1 MTDITV
7 LSRTKCTLGEGPLW
21 HPERGTFFWF
31 DIMGRKL
38 FEHDGTEERHWE
50 FDRCVSAAGWVDRA
64 KLLVATA
71 RDLVLFDVETGQEEH
86 VIDMEADNEA
96 TRSNDGRADPFG
108 GFWIGTMGYE
118 LEEGYGAFYR
128 FYKGEL
134 RQLYSSVSIPNAT
147 CFAPDRRTAFFTDTA
162 VGVIRR
168 VKLDDDGWPDGEPED
183 WLDLDAEGLRPDG
196 AVIDT
201 EGNLWCAQ
209 YGHSVVTCHD
219 PSGSMLRKIELPTAN
234 ITCPAFG
241 GPGLTRL
248 FATSAGQGRPEDDGQ
263 AGCTFAVDLG
273 VKGQAEHRVLL

>member
-38 FEHDGTEERHWE
+38 FEHDGEQERHWE
-50 FDRCVSAAGWVDRA
+50 FDRCVSAAGWVDRS

-86 VIDMEADNEA
+86 VIDMEADNPA
-96 TRSNDGRADPFG
+96 TRSNDGRADPYG

-118 LEEGYGAFYR
+118 LEEGAGAFYR

-134 RQLYSSVSIPNAT
+134 RQLFPSISIPNAT
-147 CFAPDRRTAFFTDTA
+147 CFAPDGRTAFFTDTT

-168 VKLDDDGWPDGEPED
+168 VALDGEGWPDGEPED
-183 WLDLDAEGLRPDG
+183 WLDLDSAGLRPDG
-196 AVIDT
+196 AVIDA

-209 YGHSVVTCHD
+209 YGHSVVTCYD
-219 PSGSMLRKIELPTAN
+219 PSGSLLRTVDLPTPN

-248 FATSAGQGRPEDDGQ
+248 FATSAGQNRPPEDTH

-273 VKGQAEHRVLL
+273 VKGQAEHQVTL